1 MELSRATFRLDVP
14 PLHLE
19 PKKTLAEIVKG
30 DARIYFF
37 SEEDFQYRDQVY
49 RYFDGEN
56 TLAATDGEEFLKVLS
71 VVLNETE
78 FVQCSDPLSADE
90 DHIEW
95 IVRERFLEL
104 YHENDTMLRKI
115 ESPVHNKVES
125 LEWSDDDPFESIDF
139 ASQVLNFINNREPR
153 DIVAKYH
160 DRLEGSITEEE
171 SEEFMR
177 VYDKVKQLC
186 PLATVAD
193 SPSSSRR
200 KMVRKRFDE
209 LFTAQKKEFIEWGQV
224 FFSPL
229 SSFESPYRPGVESL
243 SPVAPQIRFDLVEEE
258 GPLTFEDYD
267 FGSVGLGDFREQI
280 IGFYNGT
287 MPNKDGLFEVLQAV
301 FRCFSLATPK
311 DSFGGK
317 LREKF
322 LELFITECA
331 EESCVLIPSQKDLLW
346 KLSKT
351 GSSQKS
357 HLNVQSRQPIRYRGE
372 VSGGGSGGSIPPWQQ
387 GLAAIGAMI
396 LSWVIFKPI
405 FYKLSSFIKEK
416 YESYTNH
423 PS

>member
-1 MELSRATFRLDVP
+1 V
-14 PLHLE
+14 
-19 PKKTLAEIVKG
+19 
-30 DARIYFF
+30 
-37 SEEDFQYRDQVY
+37 
-49 RYFDGEN
+49 
-56 TLAATDGEEFLKVLS
+56 
-71 VVLNETE
+71 TE
-78 FVQCSDPLSADE
+78 
-90 DHIEW
+90 
-95 IVRERFLEL
+95 
-104 YHENDTMLRKI
+104 K
-115 ESPVHNKVES
+115 ES
-125 LEWSDDDPFESIDF
+125 
-139 ASQVLNFINNREPR
+139 
-153 DIVAKYH
+153 
-160 DRLEGSITEEE
+160 G
-171 SEEFMR
+171 EFMR
-177 VYDKVKQLC
+177 VYEVVKRTC
-186 PLATVAD
+186 PLVTATD
-193 SPSSSRR
+193 SPSDSRR

-243 SPVAPQIRFDLVEEE
+243 SPVAPQIRFELVEEE

-267 FGSVGLGDFREQI
+267 FVAAGLENFREKI

-301 FRCFSLATPK
+301 FWCFSPATPK
-311 DSFGGK
+311 DSFEGK

-331 EESCVLIPSQKDLLW
+331 KTSCVLTPLQKDLLW

-357 HLNVQSRQPIRYRGE
+357 HLNIPSRQPIRYREE

-387 GLAAIGAMI
+387 GLAAIGAII

-405 FYKLSSFIKEK
+405 FYKLSTFIKEK
-416 YESYTNH
+416 YGTRTNH

>member
-1 MELSRATFRLDVP
+1 MESPRATFRLDVP

-37 SEEDFQYRDQVY
+37 SEEEFQYHDQVH
-49 RYFDGEN
+49 RYFDGED
-56 TLAATDGEEFLKVLS
+56 TLVATDGEEFLTVLG
-71 VVLNETE
+71 VVLDQTE
-78 FVQCSDPLSADE
+78 YVQCSDSLSADE

-95 IVRERFLEL
+95 IVRDRFLEL

-115 ESPVHNKVES
+115 ESPVHEKIES
-125 LEWSDDDPFESIDF
+125 PDCSEEDPFEWIDF
-139 ASQVLNFINNREPR
+139 GSHVQNFIKGDQPQ
-153 DIVAKYH
+153 DSVAKYY
-160 DRLEGSITEEE
+160 DRLAGSITEKE

-177 VYDKVKQLC
+177 VYEKVKQLC

-200 KMVRKRFDE
+200 LILRKRFDA
-209 LFTAQKKEFIEWGQV
+209 LYFAQEQNFIGWGKV
-224 FFSPL
+224 FFTPN

-258 GPLTFEDYD
+258 GLLTLEDYD

-301 FRCFSLATPK
+301 FRCFSPATPK
-311 DSFGGK
+311 NSFEGK

-322 LELFITECA
+322 SELFLTECA
-331 EESCVLIPSQKDLLW
+331 EEPCVLIPSQKDLLW
-346 KLSKT
+346 NLSKT
-351 GSSQKS
+351 GSSQKP
-357 HLNVQSRQPIRYRGE
+357 HLNVPSRQPIRYRGE
-372 VSGGGSGGSIPPWQQ
+372 VSGGGSDGSVPPWQQ